1 MRRSGRICGSA
12 AAQAALH
19 AEEPVRSLA
28 TEVLP
33 LLGGEYWSLEACEK
47 VRVLVFVCEALVMAP
62 EVSAVM
68 QRRIAEL
75 DAVYEVLETRKKGAG
90 PDEKQLLANYDEAYQ
105 RVCGVCGKEEW

>member
-1 MRRSGRICGSA
+1 M
-12 AAQAALH
+12 
-19 AEEPVRSLA
+19 RSLA

-75 DAVYEVLETRKKGAG
+75 DAVYEVLETRRPRNCLVGWFRQ
-90 PDEKQLLANYDEAYQ
+90 ELLFGGSG
-105 RVCGVCGKEEW
+105 RS